1 MTESDFK
8 LWINQKRLRRQLKW
22 AVETSLADGHTL
34 DKVHILGLSNAGY
47 DHIMQ
52 AFSLLMGGIK
62 KDDNHPFVVPAVM
75 EAMRALQLSLDDF
88 DEDGNDANDAKGEE
102 PFPAYTMGRDPITLD
117 AIRDEAPE

>member
-1 MTESDFK
+1 MTDGDFK

-34 DKVHILGLSNAGY
+34 DKVLILGLSNAGY

-52 AFSLLMGGIK
+52 AFSLLVGGMK
-62 KDDNHPFVVPAVM
+62 KDENHPFVVPAVM
-75 EAMRALQLSLDDF
+75 DAIRALQLSLDDF
-88 DEDGNDANDAKGEE
+88 DELNDEKGEE

-117 AIRDEAPE
+117 AMRDEAPE